1 MHNYKW
7 FGNLND
13 KYTIVKVGNTW
24 MYPSEFFLF
33 FFRVQDVCI
42 LFAVIVVFLLFF
54 NTYIFQ
60 AGLVNILIEK
70 FKVAIGITFV
80 YFGLNVGLHVWEMV
94 GWMLNFMILPIV
106 QRIISLWMNYDT
118 TLNYKLNDWRGGIV
132 VSKLILIVN
141 QTFTQEEFNKVN
153 KKQVNKLNK

>member
-1 MHNYKW
+1 MDVPLW
-7 FGNLND
+7 
-13 KYTIVKVGNTW
+13 I
-24 MYPSEFFLF
+24 FFFFF

-94 GWMLNFMILPIV
+94 GWMLTFMILPIV
-106 QRIISLWMNYDT
+106 QRILSLWMNYDT

>member
-1 MHNYKW
+1 MDVPLW
-7 FGNLND
+7 
-13 KYTIVKVGNTW
+13 I
-24 MYPSEFFLF
+24 FLMF

-94 GWMLNFMILPIV
+94 GWMLSFMLRPIV
-106 QRIISLWMNYDT
+106 QRILSLWMNYDT
-118 TLNYKLNDWRGGIV
+118 TLNYKLSLKLMQLNDWRGGIV

-141 QTFTQEEFNKVN
+141 RTFTQEEFNNVN

>member
-24 MYPSEFFLF
+24 MYPSEFFFF

-94 GWMLNFMILPIV
+94 GWMLTFMILPIV
-106 QRIISLWMNYDT
+106 QRILSLWMNYDT

>member
-24 MYPSEFFLF
+24 MYPSEFFFF

-94 GWMLNFMILPIV
+94 GWMLTFMILPIV
-106 QRIISLWMNYDT
+106 QRILSLWMNYDT

-132 VSKLILIVN
+132 VSKLI
-141 QTFTQEEFNKVN
+141 
-153 KKQVNKLNK
+153 

>member
-1 MHNYKW
+1 MDECKDVPLW
-7 FGNLND
+7 IFR
-13 KYTIVKVGNTW
+13 
-24 MYPSEFFLF
+24 MFFY
-33 FFRVQDVCI
+33 RVQDVCI

-94 GWMLNFMILPIV
+94 GWMLNFMFRTIF
-106 QRIISLWMNYDT
+106 QRILSLWVNYDT
-118 TLNYKLNDWRGGIV
+118 TLNYKLSLKLTKLNDWKGWIAL
-132 VSKLILIVN
+132 SKWILIMN
-141 QTFTQEEFNKVN
+141 QTFTQEVFNMVY
-153 KKQVNKLNK
+153 KKQVDKLNK

>member
-1 MHNYKW
+1 MDVPLW
-7 FGNLND
+7 
-13 KYTIVKVGNTW
+13 I
-24 MYPSEFFLF
+24 F
-33 FFRVQDVCI
+33 FFFYRVQDVCI

-94 GWMLNFMILPIV
+94 GWMLTFMILPIV
-106 QRIISLWMNYDT
+106 QRILSLWMNYDT

-132 VSKLILIVN
+132 VSKLILIEN